1 MAIGSIDQR
10 LGAAAGQLW
19 EMGDLAE
26 FRAGVLSV
34 MRELIPAEI
43 ASYNEISREP
53 PAALVVGDPHDALG
67 EVTPERQRQFAELIW
82 QNPLAAHFTRTGD
95 ASAQRMSD
103 FISRREL
110 HRLELY
116 DLFYRPIGTE
126 HQLAF
131 TVPAEGRLIG
141 ITLSRCAQDFDD
153 TDRELLDRVREL
165 VVPIYCNLLDRA
177 RLKAVLA
184 ALDDA
189 GAEQAPLAVLVVHGG
204 GALEA
209 IHARAE
215 RLLSALVV
223 EENALRDLRE
233 WAFLRRH
240 RRGIV
245 RQGEPL
251 RLSVRGEELLASYV
265 YGDPGGLD
273 AVALHR
279 GARPA
284 AAALRG
290 MGLTARQADVL
301 QLICDGASNSE
312 IARSLTLSEH
322 TVRHHIEEIYRRL
335 GVRSRV
341 AAANRA
347 ARGPRADGRAGAEG
361 VL

>member
-1 MAIGSIDQR
+1 VAIGSIDQR
-10 LGAAAGQLW
+10 LGAAAGRLW

-26 FRAGVLSV
+26 FRAGLLSV

-53 PAALVVGDPHDALG
+53 PAALVVGDPHDSLGAL
-67 EVTPERQRQFAELIW
+67 TPERQRQFAELVW

-103 FISRREL
+103 FISRRDL

-141 ITLSRCAQDFDD
+141 ITLSRCTRDFSDI
-153 TDRELLDRVREL
+153 DRELLDRVREI
-165 VVPIYCNLLDRA
+165 VVPLYRNLLDRA

-184 ALDDA
+184 ALDSA
-189 GAEQAPLAVLVVHGG
+189 GAEQAPLAVFVVHGG

-209 IHARAE
+209 THARAE
-215 RLLSALVV
+215 RLLSVLVA
-223 EENALRDLRE
+223 EEHALRQLRE
-233 WAFLRRH
+233 WAVLRRH

-251 RLSVRGEELLASYV
+251 RLSVRGEGLLASYV

-273 AVALHR
+273 AIALHA
-279 GARPA
+279 GPRPA
-284 AAALRG
+284 AGVLRG

-301 QLICDGASNSE
+301 EMICAGASNIE
-312 IARSLTLSEH
+312 IARALTLSEH

-335 GVRSRV
+335 GVRSRIAAVNLV
-341 AAANRA
+341 ARA
-347 ARGPRADGRAGAEG
+347 LHADGRRG
-361 VL
+361 LLR

>member
-1 MAIGSIDQR
+1 VPRGSIDQR
-10 LGAAAGQLW
+10 LVSAVGRLW

-26 FRAGVLSV
+26 FRAGVLSA
-34 MRELIPAEI
+34 MRELIPAEM

-67 EVTPERQRQFAELIW
+67 EVTPERRRQFAELIW

-103 FISRREL
+103 FITRREL

-141 ITLSRCAQDFDD
+141 ITLSRCTQDFSD
-153 TDRELLDRVREL
+153 TDRELLDRVREI
-165 VVPIYCNLLDRA
+165 VVPLYRNLLDRA
-177 RLKAVLA
+177 RLTAVLG
-184 ALDDA
+184 ALDSS
-189 GAEQAPLAVLVVHGG
+189 GAQHAPLAVFVVHGG

-215 RLLSALVV
+215 RLLSALVL
-223 EENALRDLRE
+223 ERHALQELRE
-233 WAFLRRH
+233 WAFLRRS

-245 RQGEPL
+245 LQGEPL
-251 RLSVRGEELLASYV
+251 RLSVQGEQLLASYV
-265 YGDPGGLD
+265 YGEPGGLD
-273 AVALHR
+273 AIALHTGPR
-279 GARPA
+279 A
-284 AAALRG
+284 AASVLRG
-290 MGLTARQADVL
+290 LGLTPRQADVL
-301 QLICDGASNSE
+301 EMICDGARNLE
-312 IARSLTLSEH
+312 IARALTLSEH

-335 GVRSRV
+335 GVRSRA

-347 ARGPRADGRAGAEG
+347 ARALREDRHAG
-361 VL
+361 LLS

>member
-34 MRELIPAEI
+34 MRDLIPAEL

-53 PAALVVGDPHDALG
+53 PAALVVGDPHDSLGAL
-67 EVTPERQRQFAELIW
+67 TPERQRQFAELVW
-82 QNPLAAHFTRTGD
+82 QNPLAAHFTGTGD

-103 FISRREL
+103 FITRRDL
-110 HRLELY
+110 HRLDLY
-116 DLFYRPIGTE
+116 DVFYRPLGTE

-141 ITLSRCAQDFDD
+141 ITLSRCARDFSD

-165 VVPIYCNLLDRA
+165 VVPLYRNLLDRA

-184 ALDDA
+184 ALEGA
-189 GAEQAPLAVLVVHGG
+189 GAERAPLAVFVVHGG

-215 RLLSALVV
+215 HLLSVLVA
-223 EENALRDLRE
+223 EERALRELRE

-251 RLSVRGEELLASYV
+251 RLSVRGEGLLASYV

-273 AVALHR
+273 AIALHA
-279 GARPA
+279 GPRPA
-284 AAALRG
+284 AGVLRG

-301 QLICDGASNSE
+301 EMICEGASNLE

-322 TVRHHIEEIYRRL
+322 TVRHHVEEIYRRL
-335 GVRSRV
+335 GVRSRI
-341 AAANRA
+341 AAANLA
-347 ARGPRADGRAGAEG
+347 AQALRAEG
-361 VL
+361 RSGLLS

>member
-1 MAIGSIDQR
+1 VAIGSIDQR
-10 LGAAAGQLW
+10 LGAAAGRLW

-26 FRAGVLSV
+26 FRAGLLSV

-53 PAALVVGDPHDALG
+53 PAALVVGDPHDSLGAL
-67 EVTPERQRQFAELIW
+67 TPERQRQFAELVW

-103 FISRREL
+103 FISRRDL

-141 ITLSRCAQDFDD
+141 ITLSRCTRDFSDI
-153 TDRELLDRVREL
+153 DRELLDRVREI
-165 VVPIYCNLLDRA
+165 VVPLYRNLLDRA

-184 ALDDA
+184 ALDSA
-189 GAEQAPLAVLVVHGG
+189 GAEQAPVAVFVVHGG

-209 IHARAE
+209 THARAE
-215 RLLSALVV
+215 RLLSVLVA
-223 EENALRDLRE
+223 EEHALRQLRE
-233 WAFLRRH
+233 W
-240 RRGIV
+240 
-245 RQGEPL
+245 EPL
-251 RLSVRGEELLASYV
+251 RLSVRGEGLLASYV

-273 AVALHR
+273 AIALHA
-279 GARPA
+279 GPRPA
-284 AAALRG
+284 AGVLRG

-301 QLICDGASNSE
+301 EMICAGASNIE
-312 IARSLTLSEH
+312 IARALTLSEH

-335 GVRSRV
+335 GVRSRI
-341 AAANRA
+341 AAVNLGARA
-347 ARGPRADGRAGAEG
+347 LRADGRRG
-361 VL
+361 LLR